1 MLQIDKITSNQSATF
16 TQEAYDK
23 MMEVIERL
31 IERMTQLDV
40 DLTIDDNWF
49 TGLFNSLEKLGEQS
63 QAR

>member
-1 MLQIDKITSNQSATF
+1 
-16 TQEAYDK
+16 